1 MRLNETVGVVAR
13 SSRLNKAVVTRRDH
27 GCLTR
32 PSRPLGPRRDHGCQ
46 MRPWRLKRDR
56 GGQMRPWK
64 PRRDRGGQMR
74 PLRLDTAVGAETRP
88 WRSNEAVEAARGRF
102 GFLAPQGGLY
112 HGHSYPG
119 DLGRCSYLPSSR
131 SFKLLK
137 VLLTAPVLVR
147 FFAPQGGLYHG
158 HSYPGDLGRC
168 SYLPSSRSFK
178 LLKVLL
184 TTPVLVR
191 FFAPQ
196 GGLYH
201 GHSYPGD
208 LGRCSY
214 LPSSRS
220 FKLLKVLLTAP
231 VLVRPVRVRSGS
243 VPAQI
248 GSVRL
253 VRLGPGS
260 VPARISS
267 DPACAWRALACAWHA
282 LAHAGMCWAWGDRR
296 SFHRRVAAPM
306 RPFFTPFFRSGD
318 EDPDGGIHCSI
329 RCPEEWVLETVG
341 TAARGG
347 AWSFLAGALT
357 GAWRR
362 VRAPMVVIFLGFDRS
377 GDDLLDGSPH
387 SIPNSLYRFPQT
399 APIVLT

>member
-1 MRLNETVGVVAR
+1 
-13 SSRLNKAVVTRRDH
+13 
-27 GCLTR
+27 
-32 PSRPLGPRRDHGCQ
+32 
-46 MRPWRLKRDR
+46 
-56 GGQMRPWK
+56 MRPWK
-64 PRRDRGGQMR
+64 PRRDRGGQMTR
-74 PLRLDTAVGAETRP
+74 DNERP
-88 WRSNEAVEAARGRF
+88 WRSNEAVEAIRPLGPRRPWRSNEAAGQGHWGRDKAIGAARGRV
-102 GFLAPQGGLY
+102 GRNKAIGAARGRVGRNKAIGAARGRVGRDKAIGAARGRVGRSWPLRPKCDRIGHDKAAWATSRPCRPFLAPQGGLY
-112 HGHSYPG
+112 HGHSYPD

-184 TTPVLVR
+184 TTPVLVSR
-191 FFAPQ
+191 FGSGP
-196 GGLYH
+196 
-201 GHSYPGD
+201 
-208 LGRCSY
+208 LG
-214 LPSSRS
+214 
-220 FKLLKVLLTAP
+220 
-231 VLVRPVRVRSGS
+231 SGS
-243 VPAQI
+243 D
-248 GSVRL
+248 RL
-253 VRLGPGS
+253 GPVWIRLGPGS

-387 SIPNSLYRFPQT
+387 STQT
-399 APIVLT
+399 RCIGSHRRRQLC